1 MRKLLLI
8 VSACVLVTALAS
20 GSASADTISD
30 IKALKARLLQLEA
43 QVAKQKKEAKEAEKA
58 KTNVANIAAGKDP
71 NVPPPVF
78 VDLRKGLFL
87 ETADHEYAFKVGGR
101 ILIDGGGISQ
111 PLNGFSGNAG
121 FRQVRLEAEG
131 KMRSWF
137 YKIQYDFATPT
148 VGQFNANVETAAQ
161 QFIYNANGQAVAV
174 NPYYRYY
181 TDRNFIFAGMRD
193 VFVGLQDKRLSA
205 DWLEQPVHF
214 RIGNMWEPF
223 GLETITSSKYRDTI
237 ERPMVSDALAP
248 SRHIGAEVGFI
259 GKNGWGANMGI
270 FTISPEDMI
279 NQPPSSQGQYA
290 QVGVL
295 KYPNITSPSGS
306 NWYQS
311 YGGGAYMDLTGR
323 VTYAPI
329 RDEHNLVHLG
339 ISGLYHQP
347 NSSTGWNDDR
357 NMIVGN
363 RVRSEANILNQSLIG
378 TTDLSCGSVTQ
389 VQGLPNSFNTSA
401 SGGNCVKNIEKIGLE
416 AAASYHNLFVQ
427 AEYMGA
433 HYNRNSW
440 AVAQAALAEQN
451 SLGGGGAPN
460 GLFLNPGNNS
470 LYFSGYYVAGEWW
483 ITGEEKAQAYDRSD
497 KSGVTFAQLKIKDKF
512 SDGGWGAWGL
522 VGRLSALNLN
532 NGPYQGGALYNML
545 TLATFCPNG
554 NCASNPYTANGSTL
568 AARGVANSGVYGG
581 YQQNATVGVN
591 WYPDNGIAFQTN
603 ITRVM
608 SVAAPLNWNQLQSYS
623 SGSHPTLFEFRTKLY
638 F

>member
-1 MRKLLLI
+1 MRMFFPI
-8 VSACVLVTALAS
+8 ISGCVIAVTPAS
-20 GSASADTISD
+20 GQASADTISE

-43 QVAKQKKEAKEAEKA
+43 QVSKQKKEAKEAEKA

-78 VDLRKGLFL
+78 VDLRKGLFI
-87 ETADHEYAFKVGGR
+87 ETADHEYAFKIGGR
-101 ILIDGGGISQ
+101 IIVDGGGISQ

-121 FRQVRLEAEG
+121 FRQVRLETEG
-131 KMRSWF
+131 KMRAWF
-137 YKIQYDFATPT
+137 YKIQYDFATQT

-193 VFVGLQDKRLSA
+193 VFFGLQDKRLSA

-214 RIGNMWEPF
+214 RVGNMWEPF
-223 GLETITSSKYRDTI
+223 GLETQMSSKYRDTI

-248 SRHIGAEVGFI
+248 SRHIGAAIGFI
-259 GKNGWGANMGI
+259 GKNGWGANLGI
-270 FTISPEDMI
+270 YTISPEDMI

-295 KYPNITSPSGS
+295 KYPNITNPSGS

-323 VTYAPI
+323 LTYAPI

-339 ISGLYHQP
+339 VSGNYHQP

-363 RVRSEANILNQSLIG
+363 RVRSEANLLNQSLLG
-378 TTDLSCGSVTQ
+378 SVDLSCGSVAQ
-389 VQGLPNSFNTSA
+389 VQGLPSALNTSA
-401 SGGNCVKNIEKIGLE
+401 AGGNCVKNIEKIGLE
-416 AAASYHNLFVQ
+416 AAASYHNLYLQ

-440 AVAQAALAEQN
+440 AVAQSALAQQN
-451 SLGGGGAPN
+451 ALGGGGAPN

-470 LYFSGYYVAGEWW
+470 LYFSGYYVSGEWW
-483 ITGEEKAQAYDRSD
+483 ITGEEKAQSYDRTD
-497 KSGVTFAQLKIKDKF
+497 KNGANFAQLRIKDKF

-522 VGRLSALNLN
+522 VGRLSAVNLN
-532 NGPYQGGALYNML
+532 NGPYQGSALYNML
-545 TLATFCPNG
+545 TMATFCPNG
-554 NCASNPYTANGSTL
+554 NCANNPYTANGSTL
-568 AARGVANSGVYGG
+568 AARGVVNSGVYGG
-581 YQQNATVGVN
+581 YQQNATIGVN

-603 ITRVM
+603 ITRIM

-623 SGSHPTLFEFRTKLY
+623 SGAHPTLFEIRTKLY